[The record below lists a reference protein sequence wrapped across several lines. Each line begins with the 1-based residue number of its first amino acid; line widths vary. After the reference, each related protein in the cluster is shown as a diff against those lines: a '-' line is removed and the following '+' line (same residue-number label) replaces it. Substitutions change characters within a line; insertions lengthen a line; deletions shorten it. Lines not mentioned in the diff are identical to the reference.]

1 MSDHEGFEQQD
12 HPALAHQHGHY
23 HVTHNFNEASGGFV
37 HLSSRHEHEH
47 DHAALSHAHFPHE
60 NFDKEH
66 EGEAHIH
73 DHEQAVRPATA
84 RKAAKAPAKAP
95 ATRKAPSDA
104 NGEGKTVRA
113 ARAKKT
119 PVRGSEDN

>member
-1 MSDHEGFEQQD
+1 MSDHEGFEQHD

-84 RKAAKAPAKAP
+84 RKAPVRRSSKKEPAGLNQGTA
-95 ATRKAPSDA
+95 A

-113 ARAKKT
+113 TRARKS
-119 PVRGSEDN
+119 G